1 MRRNK
6 IAASVAALLALGLV
20 TSCGSTP
27 EATSSGSTAASES
40 AATDTP
46 AAGGTLN
53 LLIGTAT
60 EHWDPQRTYVGVA
73 IEFGNRT
80 FSRTLT
86 TWSPVTS
93 NTEQATLVAD
103 AATDTGTVSEDGKT
117 WTFTLKD
124 GIKWEDGQDV
134 TCEDYKYGI
143 SRTFAVDVITGGPN
157 YAIQFLDIPK
167 NDDGSSQYA
176 GPYTGTGQELYDQ
189 AVSCDGNTLTFKL
202 SQPVMDFNSTVTM
215 TAFGAFRED
224 KDQGDKSNFQIF
236 SNGPYK
242 LEGTWSP
249 NSGGT
254 FVRNDQW
261 DPATDEVRKAYPDS
275 IVWDESLTQE
285 IVYERLIAN
294 QGDDANAITFDQAPV
309 TALAN
314 VSTGAEGRTDI
325 VASPYTRYLVP
336 NYKSDVM
343 SNDKA
348 REALA
353 LATDRSAYVTAVG
366 GEQVAKPINSLI
378 NPALEAFPDT
388 PLLAGETGDPEA
400 AKAALEE
407 SGLTLPVAINVAYR
421 KNDTMDKVFSGLK
434 AGWDAAGFETN
445 LIGIPAE
452 QYYGTLQSPDSATKY
467 DAYWAG
473 WGADY
478 PSASTVI
485 PQLLDGSTQISAGGP
500 GQDYGYFDNDEFNAG
515 IDAAY
520 QIADQAEREAAWG
533 QLDADAVTE
542 HFAVIPLIVDQFVFV
557 RGSNVQGAYVNGTFT
572 GYYDIATVSLKS

>member
-1 MRRNK
+1 M
-6 IAASVAALLALGLV
+6 
-20 TSCGSTP
+20 
-27 EATSSGSTAASES
+27 
-40 AATDTP
+40 
-46 AAGGTLN
+46 
-53 LLIGTAT
+53 
-60 EHWDPQRTYVGVA
+60 
-73 IEFGNRT
+73 
-80 FSRTLT
+80 
-86 TWSPVTS
+86 
-93 NTEQATLVAD
+93 
-103 AATDTGTVSEDGKT
+103 
-117 WTFTLKD
+117 
-124 GIKWEDGQDV
+124 
-134 TCEDYKYGI
+134 
-143 SRTFAVDVITGGPN
+143 
-157 YAIQFLDIPK
+157 
-167 NDDGSSQYA
+167 
-176 GPYTGTGQELYDQ
+176 
-189 AVSCDGNTLTFKL
+189 
-202 SQPVMDFNSTVTM
+202 
-215 TAFGAFRED
+215 
-224 KDQGDKSNFQIF
+224 
-236 SNGPYK
+236 
-242 LEGTWSP
+242 
-249 NSGGT
+249 
-254 FVRNDQW
+254 
-261 DPATDEVRKAYPDS
+261 
-275 IVWDESLTQE
+275 
-285 IVYERLIAN
+285 
-294 QGDDANAITFDQAPV
+294 
-309 TALAN
+309 
-314 VSTGAEGRTDI
+314 
-325 VASPYTRYLVP
+325 P

-572 GYYDIATVSLKS
+572 GYYDIATVSLKG